1 MASAFL
7 GLDGVRVTAVE
18 DDLDGGLRVYV
29 ASTAARAACPGC
41 GTLSAA
47 VKEWVTARPKDVAF
61 GARAVSLV
69 WFKRRLYCTES
80 PCRAGSFTESL
91 PAVPP
96 RCRVTARL
104 REHVAGLVADEGRTV
119 AQAARECGLSWPVA
133 HEAFAAHTESP
144 LRGTEKISLSWGAA
158 WMS

>member
-61 GARAVSLV
+61 GARA
-69 WFKRRLYCTES
+69 
-80 PCRAGSFTESL
+80 
-91 PAVPP
+91 
-96 RCRVTARL
+96 AR
-104 REHVAGLVADEGRTV
+104 
-119 AQAARECGLSWPVA
+119 
-133 HEAFAAHTESP
+133 
-144 LRGTEKISLSWGAA
+144 
-158 WMS
+158 